1 MIFVCL
7 FPKEGE
13 NSGSREIVEIPSFV
27 VYWSEFCEVIE
38 VAQKAEESTT
48 TTKGVN

>member
-1 MIFVCL
+1 MIIFAVCL
-7 FPKEGE
+7 FQRG
-13 NSGSREIVEIPSFV
+13 GSREIVEIPSFV

-48 TTKGVN
+48 KGVN